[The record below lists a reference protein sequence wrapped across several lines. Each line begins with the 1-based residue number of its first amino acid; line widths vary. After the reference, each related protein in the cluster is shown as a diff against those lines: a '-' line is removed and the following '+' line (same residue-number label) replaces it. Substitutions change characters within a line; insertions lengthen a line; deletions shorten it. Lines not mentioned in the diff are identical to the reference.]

1 MATPEE
7 WEEKIMPACR
17 CKMVPYSH
25 KEVGRTLF
33 LGQLMIYQM
42 LRLRMAFD
50 FVHHDG

>member
-25 KEVGRTLF
+25 KEVGRTPF
-33 LGQLMIYQM
+33 LGQPMIY
-42 LRLRMAFD
+42 RC
-50 FVHHDG
+50 